1 MKVLFD
7 TNIILDVL
15 LEREPFAPL
24 SAELVNRVETGAIE
38 GVLCATTL
46 TTIDYLLG
54 KALSKTQARTAI
66 KTLLNLFQIAEVNKQ
81 VLSQAADSGFADFE
95 DAVQYF
101 SGSSA
106 VMNAIVTRNMA
117 DFKQVSCPVYSPLEL
132 LHILEAR

>member
-1 MKVLFD
+1 MKALFD

-24 SAELVNRVETGAIE
+24 SAELVNRVETGEIE

-81 VLSQAADSGFADFE
+81 ILSQAADSDFADMVKIRNTRPRYKLITTAIKFNLTHHVT
-95 DAVQYF
+95 VQ
-101 SGSSA
+101 
-106 VMNAIVTRNMA
+106 
-117 DFKQVSCPVYSPLEL
+117 P
-132 LHILEAR
+132 